1 MLVSEKGLVRAL
13 KDAYRRQGYT
23 VLNSGTDLMIYTPSW
38 YVRTTWEELPRKALS
53 TIVEH
58 MGVIPSTENALY
70 IKKDADPQAVLQDI
84 VGKDV
89 STWLQDDPGEL
100 VYMTPLVYCGSRV
113 FQSGDMQCYAADE
126 RALGIVEDDAYKD
139 KGACVFCNG
148 EKTKRMGWAYGEE
161 MVVIST
167 ARVLAD
173 NGFYSW
179 MDEAWRAF
187 ESVNLVK
194 PKEE

>member
-23 VLNSGTDLMIYTPSW
+23 VLNSGTELTIYTPLW
-38 YVRTTWEELPRKALS
+38 FVRTTWEELPRKVLGA
-53 TIVEH
+53 IVEH
-58 MGVIPSTENALY
+58 MGTIPSTENALY
-70 IKKDADPQAVLQDI
+70 IKKDADPQTVLQDI
-84 VGKDV
+84 VGQDV

-100 VYMTPLVYCGSRV
+100 VYMTPVVYYGERV
-113 FQSGDMQCYAADE
+113 FQSGNMQCYAADE
-126 RALGIVEDDAYKD
+126 LPLGIVEDDAYKA
-139 KGACVFCNG
+139 KGACVFNAG
-148 EKTKRMGWAYGEE
+148 YKKRMGWALGAE

-167 ARVLAD
+167 ARILAH
-173 NGFYSW
+173 NGFADY